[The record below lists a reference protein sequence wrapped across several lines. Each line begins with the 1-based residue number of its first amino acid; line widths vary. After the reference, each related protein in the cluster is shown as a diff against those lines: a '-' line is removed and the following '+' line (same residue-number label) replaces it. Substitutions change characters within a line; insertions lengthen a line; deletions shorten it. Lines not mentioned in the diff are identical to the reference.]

1 MFAYASALVECGYFD
16 IMEIN
21 FLIVGHT
28 HSSIDQY
35 FSVLSKAIDSA
46 EWIGSPI
53 SLQALCSQ
61 AHKATRGDNDEIIDQ
76 RPSINR
82 QIEVYY
88 DVVSALKPYIND
100 QIKFFQVPHHFL
112 FRRVCGKCIMQYK
125 LFPQNSTYLPQ
136 EPNEVA
142 TVESLS
148 KNVISKVQVSPLSII
163 NGTETFFEHMGVPK
177 DSNSSFIY
185 KSDSTT
191 QRVSAVRSMISTFE
205 DMEQNALHQLEI
217 RTELESEEGNCDE
230 IKDRCL
236 ADASAE
242 QKTII
247 EKFLTTESTNQRG
260 YIMWLIEDSTKL
272 ELPPV
277 ISIRPKLIDST
288 IGIFDKNISVH
299 KPLDSSVGKSTIEP
313 TLTNGQ
319 QLDAVVNDD
328 QVAANVVNK
337 EAEVDLEEDEE
348 TLALESTNDQVV
360 ANLRLARL
368 KGKANP
374 QLAKAKMIVNVAK
387 NALKVMTPSTSFS
400 QFAYTYDNKMVE
412 FNGKGPIFILCY
424 VCFTNWCILSADSYV
439 LESKDVHQT
448 RTRIFCKKSIVKLIS
463 RVLARTLC

>member
-1 MFAYASALVECGYFD
+1 MFAYASALVENGYFD

-61 AHKATRGDNDEIIDQ
+61 AHKPTRGENDEIIDR

-136 EPNEVA
+136 EPNEV
-142 TVESLS
+142 TTLESLS

-242 QKTII
+242 QKSII
-247 EKFLTTESTNQRG
+247 EKYLTTESTNQRG
-260 YIMWLIEDSTKL
+260 YIMWLIEDSTRL

-288 IGIFDKNISVH
+288 IGIIDKNISVH
-299 KPLDSSVGKSTIEP
+299 KSLDSTVETSTLEP

-328 QVAANVVNK
+328 QVAVGVVNK
-337 EAEVDLEEDEE
+337 EAEMDLEEDEE
-348 TLALESTNDQVV
+348 ETLALQSTNDQVV

-374 QLAKAKMIVNVAK
+374 QLTKAKMIVNVAK

-400 QFAYTYDNKMVE
+400 QFAYSYDDKMVE
-412 FNGKGPIFILCY
+412 FNGKGPFIHIMLY
-424 VCFTNWCILSADSYV
+424 DCFTNWCILSATSYV
-439 LESKDVHQT
+439 LESKDIHQT
-448 RTRIFCKKSIVKLIS
+448 RARIFC
-463 RVLARTLC
+463 